1 MTKTA
6 PSLRQSAILVA
17 LLGLG
22 FFSGAALK
30 RQAADSTAPNRPT
43 NSEAHTRVRT
53 GVANH
58 SNSNAGL
65 AVTPVNLRSDHTLE
79 DLLALPPE
87 DLYNHLALWLVDAS
101 TDEMAAYWN
110 ATKNDKN
117 ASDKIRDL
125 LFVRWT
131 LSDPLG
137 AIKAAADTQAS
148 HIPWWAW
155 AKNDPSAAF
164 EYTMTHDRSRVEVV
178 LRSIGQ
184 SDPKRALKL
193 LNDHPDLPQTTGLS
207 GILFGLTRDDPEA
220 AVKLAIQN
228 PNQYDHRPLQAWIR
242 DDPHAAFDWYQVNR
256 ASNSPFSSLWDRE
269 LIKTLSTESP
279 ELLAEFASK
288 LPYGAL
294 RRQFE
299 SAAFDN
305 LIRNNPAKALE
316 QARNNPS
323 PVLAT
328 EQLTKIASNLASEDP
343 QQTRSLLTEI
353 LGKNPNFLQRETH
366 TYYPNGSSTDG
377 GDISDGRILIQNLL
391 NIDPQGTFQQLVDAD
406 PSESLNPTTHQAA
419 SLWIQKDPAAFADWT
434 AAQSNDRIRNQG
446 YELLIAQLAESKNF
460 ESAIQYAGN
469 LDETMRA
476 SQTSRILHYWKSDDP
491 AAATK
496 WSEANGIELKNP

>member
-1 MTKTA
+1 MPRKFEF
-6 PSLRQSAILVA
+6 LRRPA
-17 LLGLG
+17 LLVGLLAVG
-22 FFSGAALK
+22 LLAGRTLK
-30 RQAADSTAPNRPT
+30 PQPSNPTSVASQNLQENRPGASHAT
-43 NSEAHTRVRT
+43 
-53 GVANH
+53 
-58 SNSNAGL
+58 
-65 AVTPVNLRSDHTLE
+65 RSDQRAPTVPLNLHSTHTLA
-79 DLLALPPE
+79 DLLALPQDE
-87 DLYNHLALWLVDAS
+87 LYEALAVWLVDAS

-131 LSDPLG
+131 LTDPLG
-137 AIKAAADTQAS
+137 AIEAAADTQAS

-155 AKNDPSAAF
+155 AKNNPSAAF
-164 EYTMTHDRSRVEVV
+164 EYAMTHDRSQVEVV

-242 DDPHAAFDWYQVNR
+242 DDPHAAFDWYQANR

-288 LPYGAL
+288 LPHGAL

-305 LIRNNPAKALE
+305 LIKNNPAKALE

-328 EQLTKIASNLASEDP
+328 EQLTKIASNLASDDP

-377 GDISDGRILIQNLL
+377 GDIADGRLLIQNLL
-391 NIDPQGTFQQLVDAD
+391 NIDPQGTFQQLVDAG

-419 SLWIQKDPAAFADWT
+419 SLWIQKDPEAFADWT

-446 YELLIAQLAESKNF
+446 YELLIAQLAESNNF

-469 LDETMRA
+469 LDETMRD
-476 SQTSRILHYWKSDDP
+476 SQTFRILSKWQSHYP

-496 WSEANGIELKNP
+496 WSEANRIEFKNP